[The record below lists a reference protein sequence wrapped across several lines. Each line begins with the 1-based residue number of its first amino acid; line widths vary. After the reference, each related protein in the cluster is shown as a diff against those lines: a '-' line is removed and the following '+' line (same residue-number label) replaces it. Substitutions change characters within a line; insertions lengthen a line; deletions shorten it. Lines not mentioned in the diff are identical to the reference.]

1 MKLLIH
7 KNSTMKKL
15 LFLACCMYLFAAHA
29 DSLTY
34 SIKIKT
40 IDLSEDLAPGATFND
55 ELVLLLYKKSVNIEN
70 PLPLVREYFVADS
83 SHKTK
88 IYSFKTDSLLS
99 TDTLRL
105 VLIEQDTRKQLKAF
119 DAICRVYFKELLKNK
134 KGYYE
139 FIDDDDMLGI
149 AEIPAKTLLDKKT
162 FIKKFETLNLFDW
175 AVYKIEINQKE

>member
-1 MKLLIH
+1 MLILL
-7 KNSTMKKL
+7 KSTMKN
-15 LFLACCMYLFAAHA
+15 LFLALLFIMFFYHLHA
-29 DSLTY
+29 DSLSY

-55 ELVLLLYKKSVNIEN
+55 ELVLLLYKKSVGIEN

-88 IYSFKTDSLLS
+88 TFSFKTDTLLN

-149 AEIPAKTLLDKKT
+149 TEIPAKTLLDKKT